1 MLRASATKVVGQFG
15 MLSVQ
20 NCREHTASRRVG
32 RKRRLSLFASSW
44 DSAHWLPL
52 SVTFLLC
59 VSQVHAV
66 LNMVRIARFSE
77 RLNSNFPCGNADG
90 DGFEV
95 YGTTEDPSESLIVYQ
110 HQGHNQFQRVN
121 TGALVEGH
129 PWEYGDGD
137 GDGAMEVVGGPCGGA
152 VVILEAPSP
161 GALPSDSVW
170 GARPHAVAGYC
181 HPRFFDLDRDER
193 LELAWQVE
201 GYGIYLYEN
210 SGDNRYD
217 SAAVLED
224 TARYCG
230 ADGDFDAGD
239 LDGDSLIELV
249 VGNHNLVSAG
259 FLHVFEATGQDNEYV
274 LVARCTLELRT
285 VYNVCIANDMD
296 HNGRPEFLAIGV
308 FSPGM
313 KLMMYEADTAA
324 NRYRRVWEQARP
336 DFNQGWYGNPFSVG
350 DVEGDGTQEFAV
362 SGGGCI
368 ALYKCTGLH
377 SFEQVWL
384 FDSTETY
391 VRLFD
396 INSDGRAEVIFD
408 GPQGTEIWED
418 TEGLAAV
425 EMAQPRLGTRVS
437 ILPTVLRLGS
447 TALFSDVPTDAVVE
461 IHGIDGRLVRRQPQA
476 RQSDWTW
483 NLRDQTG
490 SLVSAGTYFAV
501 IRNKGKATSL
511 KLCVV
516 R

>member
-1 MLRASATKVVGQFG
+1 
-15 MLSVQ
+15 
-20 NCREHTASRRVG
+20 
-32 RKRRLSLFASSW
+32 
-44 DSAHWLPL
+44 
-52 SVTFLLC
+52 
-59 VSQVHAV
+59 
-66 LNMVRIARFSE
+66 MVRIARFSE

-121 TGALVEGH
+121 TGALVEGD

-137 GDGAMEVVGGPCGGA
+137 GDGLMEVVFQPGGGTC
-152 VVILEAPSP
+152 VIWEAPSP
-161 GALPSDSVW
+161 GTLPSDSVW

-217 SAAVLED
+217 LAAVLED
-224 TARYCG
+224 NARFCG
-230 ADGDFDAGD
+230 VDGIFDVGD
-239 LDGDSLIELV
+239 LDADSLTELV
-249 VGNHNLVSAG
+249 VGNQNPVGAG

-285 VYNVCIANDMD
+285 VYSVCIANDMD

-308 FSPGM
+308 FYPGM
-313 KLMMYEADTAA
+313 KLMIYEADTAV
-324 NRYRRVWEQARP
+324 NRYHRVWEQERP
-336 DFNQGWYGNPFSVG
+336 DFSQGWFGNPFSVG
-350 DVEGDGTQEFAV
+350 DVDGDGTQEFAV

-368 ALYKCTGLH
+368 ALYKCIGLH

-396 INSDGRAEVIFD
+396 INSDGRAEVLFD

-418 TEGLAAV
+418 TQGLAVA
-425 EMAQPRLGTRVS
+425 EMSKPKLEPSARVA
-437 ILPTVLRLGS
+437 PTVVSLG
-447 TALFSDVPTDAVVE
+447 AQARFSEFPLNAAIE
-461 IHGIDGRLVRRQPQA
+461 IHSIDGRLVAELRNV
-476 RQSDWTW
+476 RQSSWTW
-483 NLRDQTG
+483 DLRDQAG
-490 SLVSAGTYFAV
+490 NLVPAGTYFAV
-501 IRNKGKATSL
+501 VRSKGKATSL

-516 R
+516 K